1 MLVNYANRRHRL
13 KKVNHRFRK
22 HIMDTLQRIAA
33 VARPTE
39 YTYDFFFNKIEY
51 CLSKGKGFSVF
62 NADEASITAFLKRC
76 TQKGFAP
83 LALRLSSLES
93 VLSSQPALSKFVII
107 IQDLPYADF
116 LERAS
121 LIADK
126 LIFPL
131 WFQRIPICFFSPLSQ
146 GAYQDCFVTG
156 EELHKNISTVIHALL
171 AEQVCTIL
179 DRVNYQFSSPDFLPL
194 PEYKTVFTPIEEKLL
209 RALEAHQLTYEPQI
223 RIRGYTVDFLVG
235 TQNKVI
241 VECDGRTYHDAYK
254 DVARDKVLA
263 LEGYPIC
270 RFSGSDIHGDVDQCI
285 EIIQKAL
292 RYNPSASYAV
302 DNDLDSSQQA
312 AATSIN
318 GPIRVLAPAGS
329 GKTKTLVNR
338 ILHMLNQGIPA
349 EKILALAFN
358 KKARDEM
365 QDRLSRR
372 GVEGIEVR
380 TFHSLGYEIVREGLG
395 WSFQGSSS
403 KKTSKALMKSA
414 ILEHTELPP
423 LRNKDPL
430 DAFLAGLRRA
440 KMELPALATV
450 TIEYGDRIYPLESI
464 FYSYIKKQLD
474 TNFLDFDDMI
484 YLAIRVLMENNSM
497 RSVYQFRFE
506 YVLVDEFQD
515 LNEAQLLLL
524 QIIALP
530 ENNIFAVGDDDQMI
544 YGFRGADVK
553 HILQFDKRFP
563 IASNHVLNTN
573 YRSSQ
578 MIVRHSGWLINHN
591 TDRIPKN
598 IQPRKNAQLGK
609 FEVSGHASLYEQADY
624 AAKWLARH
632 KQEHNLH
639 WRDYAIL
646 YRSNAY
652 QFPIGVM
659 LDTLNIPHAP
669 LSGQHLFQTTVG
681 TDVYSYL
688 KIILFP
694 REASVTDFEQILKR
708 PNKYFTNQLIAQA
721 RNWNAFRRLA
731 DAPNLRTWEQEK
743 LTDFI
748 QRVEMASRQA
758 RASNISSAD
767 FMKLLGTEFGLG
779 DFYKD
784 QSRKSD
790 DLDQASDEVLF
801 DVIIALA
808 ENFKTPLEFYQYM
821 CKSLDDSNG
830 DEENGGEER
839 VPKKRDHEEN
849 EVYLSTIHKAKGK
862 EFQNVIYF
870 NLSQAEH
877 TSQKAQFVEEERRVA
892 YVGATRAKDDLL
904 ITFSATK
911 PSDFL
916 AEISLDPKF
925 KILTNEE
932 LKQKHASATRRLRK
946 EEATLKQLQLRRDNT
961 VVLFNELVKQ
971 HSYQRPDWFA
981 LLFWEMQNWRIHRVQ
996 VKIEWIDRQIKKHME
1011 TIIDPLIDVIR
1022 EMEAEETIRAALG
1035 MKS

>member
-1 MLVNYANRRHRL
+1 
-13 KKVNHRFRK
+13 
-22 HIMDTLQRIAA
+22 MDTLQRIAA
-33 VARPTE
+33 VRKPTE

-51 CLSKGKGFSVF
+51 CLSKGKGFSLF
-62 NADEASITAFLKRC
+62 NADEASLAHFLKRC

-83 LALRLSSLES
+83 LTIRLSSVEI
-93 VLSSQPALSKFVII
+93 VLASQAACSSFVVI

-121 LIADK
+121 LIADQ
-126 LIFPL
+126 LVFPL
-131 WFQRIPICFFSPLSQ
+131 WFKRVPICFFSSLSQ
-146 GAYQDCFVTG
+146 VAYQDCVVTG
-156 EELHKNISTVIHALL
+156 EDLHKDVSTVIRALL
-171 AEQVCTIL
+171 TEQIFTIL
-179 DRVNYQFSSPDFLPL
+179 ERSNYQFASPDFLSL
-194 PEYKTVFTPIEEKLL
+194 AGYKTVFTPIEEKLL
-209 RALEAHQLTYEPQI
+209 TALEAHGLTYEPQV

-235 TQNKVI
+235 PHNNQVI
-241 VECDGRTYHDAYK
+241 VECDGKSYHDASK
-254 DVARDKVLA
+254 DAARDKVLA

-270 RFSGSDIHGDVDQCI
+270 RFSGSDINADVDQCI
-285 EIIQKAL
+285 ESIQKAL
-292 RYNPSASYAV
+292 SYSTSPSYTV
-302 DNDLDSSQQA
+302 DNDLDHDQQA
-312 AATSIN
+312 AATSVN

-372 GVEGIEVR
+372 GVEGVEVR

-395 WSFQGSSS
+395 WAFHGSSS

-414 ILEHTELPP
+414 ILAHTELPP
-423 LRNKDPL
+423 LRNRDPL

-440 KMELPALATV
+440 KMELPALSTV
-450 TIEYGDRIYPLESI
+450 AVEYGDRIYPLESI
-464 FYSYIKKQLD
+464 FYSYIKQQLD

-484 YLAIRVLMENNSM
+484 YLAIRVLLENNSM
-497 RSVYQFRFE
+497 RSVYQSRFE

-598 IQPRKNAQLGK
+598 IQPRKNAQPGD
-609 FEVSGHASLYEQADY
+609 FEVSGHASLYEQAEY
-624 AAKWLARH
+624 AAQWLVRH

-659 LDTLNIPHAP
+659 LDTMNIPHAP
-669 LSGQHLFQTTVG
+669 LSGQHLFQTAVG

-688 KIILFP
+688 KILLFP
-694 REASVTDFEQILKR
+694 QEGTASDFEQILKR
-708 PNKYFTNQLIAQA
+708 PNKYFTNQLISQA
-721 RNWNAFRRLA
+721 RNWKSFLHLA
-731 DAPNLRTWEQEK
+731 DTPDLRTWEEEK
-743 LTDFI
+743 LTDFTRRI
-748 QRVEMASRQA
+748 ELLAQQA
-758 RASNISSAD
+758 RASNTSATD
-767 FMKLLGTEFGLG
+767 FMKSLGIEIGLG

-801 DVIIALA
+801 DVITALA

-821 CKSLDDSNG
+821 CQSVDDR
-830 DEENGGEER
+830 DGEEESSLEAR
-839 VPKKRDHEEN
+839 VPKKKEHEEN

-870 NLSQAEH
+870 NLSQAEQN
-877 TSQKAQFVEEERRVA
+877 SQKAQFIEEERRVA

-904 ITFSATK
+904 ITFSCAK
-911 PSDFL
+911 PSEFL
-916 AEISLDPKF
+916 MEISLNPKF
-925 KILTNEE
+925 KVLKNDELRQKHVSAARRLAKEQAILT
-932 LKQKHASATRRLRK
+932 QIQARK
-946 EEATLKQLQLRRDNT
+946 ETCVA
-961 VVLFNELVKQ
+961 LFNERLKQ
-971 HSYQRPDWFA
+971 QIKGPGWFST
-981 LLFWEMQNWRIHRVQ
+981 LLSKVQNWRIKQ
-996 VKIEWIDRQIKKHME
+996 IQAKIEGMDQQIKKHVE
-1011 TIIDPLIDVIR
+1011 TIIEPLLGELS
-1022 EMEAEETIRAALG
+1022 EMEAEENIRVALG
-1035 MKS
+1035 IKP

>member
-1 MLVNYANRRHRL
+1 
-13 KKVNHRFRK
+13 
-22 HIMDTLQRIAA
+22 MDTLQRIS
-33 VARPTE
+33 VVTE
-39 YTYDFFFNKIEY
+39 PKVCTYDFFFDKLEPCIR
-51 CLSKGKGFSVF
+51 KGKGFSLF
-62 NADEASITAFLKRC
+62 NADEASITSFLKRC

-83 LALRLSSLES
+83 LTLRLSSVES
-93 VLSSQPALSKFVII
+93 VLANPRAFSKFVII

-116 LERAS
+116 LEHAS
-121 LIADK
+121 VIADK

-131 WFQRIPICFFSPLSQ
+131 WFQRIPICFFSTLSQ
-146 GAYQDCFVTG
+146 GICKDFPITG
-156 EELHKNISTVIHALL
+156 EDLHKNASTVIHALL
-171 AEQVCTIL
+171 AEQVFTL
-179 DRVNYQFSSPDFLPL
+179 LERSNFQFASPDFLSL
-194 PEYKTVFTPIEEKLL
+194 TEYKTVFTPIEEKLL
-209 RALEAHQLTYEPQI
+209 MALEAHQLRYETQV

-241 VECDGRTYHDAYK
+241 VECDGRAYHDPSK
-254 DVARDKVLA
+254 DAERDKVLS

-270 RFSGSDIHGDVDQCI
+270 RFSGADIYADVDQCI
-285 EIIQKAL
+285 ETIQRAL
-292 RYNPSASYAV
+292 SYNTYPSYAV
-302 DNDLDSSQQA
+302 DDDLDSSQQA
-312 AATSIN
+312 AVTAVN

-338 ILHMLNQGIPA
+338 ILYMLNQGIPA

-358 KKARDEM
+358 KKASDEM
-365 QDRLSRR
+365 QDRLNRR
-372 GVEGIEVR
+372 GVEGVQVR

-395 WSFQGSSS
+395 WNFQGSTS

-414 ILEHTELPP
+414 ILQHTELPP

-440 KMELPALATV
+440 KMELPPLSTV
-450 TIEYGDRIYPLESI
+450 AVEYGDRIYPFESI

-484 YLAIRVLMENNSM
+484 YLAIRVLLENNLM
-497 RSVYQFRFE
+497 RSVYQSRFE

-524 QIIALP
+524 QIISLP

-578 MIVRHSGWLINHN
+578 MIVQHSGWLINHN

-598 IQPRKNAQLGK
+598 IQPRKNAQMGT
-609 FEVSGHASLYEQADY
+609 FEVSGHASLHEQAEY
-624 AAKWLARH
+624 AAKWLVRH

-659 LDTLNIPHAP
+659 LDTMNIPHAP
-669 LSGQHLFQTTVG
+669 LSGQHLFRTAVG

-694 REASVTDFEQILKR
+694 REATPSDFDQILKR
-708 PNKYFTNQLIAQA
+708 PNKYFTNQLISQA
-721 RNWNAFRRLA
+721 RTWNSFVGLA
-731 DAPNLRTWEQEK
+731 ATPNLRTWEHEK

-748 QRVEMASRQA
+748 QRIEMTSRQV
-758 RASNISSAD
+758 RASSTSSAD
-767 FMKLLGTEFGLG
+767 FMGYLRTEFGLG
-779 DFYKD
+779 DFYKE

-801 DVIIALA
+801 DVITALA

-821 CKSLDDSNG
+821 CKSMDDSDR
-830 DEENGGEER
+830 DEAGSLEDR
-839 VPKKRDHEEN
+839 VPTKRDHEEN

-870 NLSQAEH
+870 NLSRAEH
-877 TSQKAQFVEEERRVA
+877 NSQKAQFIEEERRVA

-916 AEISLDPKF
+916 MEISLHPKF
-925 KILTNEE
+925 KTLKNAELQQKYAAYTRQLEKEQTI
-932 LKQKHASATRRLRK
+932 LKQMETKKSIFTAQFHQLTRQQFSKGPNWLPSFLWK
-946 EEATLKQLQLRRDNT
+946 I
-961 VVLFNELVKQ
+961 
-971 HSYQRPDWFA
+971 
-981 LLFWEMQNWRIHRVQ
+981 QNWRINHMHAR
-996 VKIEWIDRQIKKHME
+996 IERMQTQIIKHLE
-1011 TIIDPLIDVIR
+1011 TRIDPLFSERR
-1022 EMEAEETIRAALG
+1022 EIEAEETIRSALG
-1035 MKS
+1035 MKQ